1 MFFFTTEP
9 WWVYLFMLVVISFM
23 FHLHRLY
30 GTHTALLVAVLP
42 DFAQVYGFIGSVF
55 DPNVTG
61 HLHNLKKMDPIDVET
76 VCSWTLLFFFSIVIS
91 LLFTTSLNNFTI
103 WKFIYFSFW
112 FFFQVLLLMRNLA
125 INLTSPSF
133 EEHVS
138 AVSEKQLCLLIAACF
153 FTSSGF
159 YYIMYLCRV
168 MHLNLKHFTTWT
180 ISCVEWRQ
188 WSLFKSHSK
197 VAFLVL
203 SSVAFPVFSSVG
215 SYCKPNSIL
224 DKACPR
230 KKIASM
236 NNWP

>member
-1 MFFFTTEP
+1 
-9 WWVYLFMLVVISFM
+9 MLLNPTI
-23 FHLHRLY
+23 
-30 GTHTALLVAVLP
+30 
-42 DFAQVYGFIGSVF
+42 
-55 DPNVTG
+55 
-61 HLHNLKKMDPIDVET
+61 
-76 VCSWTLLFFFSIVIS
+76 FFSIVIS

-224 DKACPR
+224 DKACPS